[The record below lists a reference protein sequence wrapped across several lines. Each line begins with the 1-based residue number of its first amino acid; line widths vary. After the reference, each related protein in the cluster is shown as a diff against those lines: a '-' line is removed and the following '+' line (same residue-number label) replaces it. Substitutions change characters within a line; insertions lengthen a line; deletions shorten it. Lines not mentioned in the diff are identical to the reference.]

1 MDRDTI
7 ENDSG
12 ETYPAKRVASPLLLL
27 LQLVLLLLLLLLCR
41 GLVVQIGGPCLWLLV
56 VDDGPGGSRILGGGL

>member
-12 ETYPAKRVASPLLLL
+12 ETYPAKRVASPLFLL
-27 LQLVLLLLLLLLCR
+27 LQLVLLLLLLCR
-41 GLVVQIGGPCLWLLV
+41 GLVVVQIGGPCLWLLV